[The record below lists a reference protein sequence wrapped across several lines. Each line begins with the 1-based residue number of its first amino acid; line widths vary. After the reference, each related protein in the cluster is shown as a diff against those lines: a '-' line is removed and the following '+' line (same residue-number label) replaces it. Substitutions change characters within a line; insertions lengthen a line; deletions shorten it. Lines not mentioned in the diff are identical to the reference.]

1 MTYQQDL
8 QNVLLEVCIRLKIK
22 AAIINICMLTMDL
35 IDIFLSKVSHE
46 EMNLERIITQLTPS
60 WSLEPKVI
68 YIHIWLHFLLNEH
81 QAELKKT

>member
-1 MTYQQDL
+1 
-8 QNVLLEVCIRLKIK
+8 
-22 AAIINICMLTMDL
+22 MLTMDL

-68 YIHIWLHFLLNEH
+68 YIHIWLHILLNEH

>member
-1 MTYQQDL
+1 MTYQQDF

-60 WSLEPKVI
+60 WSLELKVI
-68 YIHIWLHFLLNEH
+68 YTHIWFHILLNEH